1 MSRTKIHIQLAK
13 YHCGLLEEIPTKLMN
28 KFNRHNYEW
37 GEFRADRKT
46 KKELQAKKEMNFQLT
61 EYQNE

>member
-37 GEFRADRKT
+37 GEFRAERK
-46 KKELQAKKEMNFQLT
+46 AKKEKQADNDFKFYLNEQL
-61 EYQNE
+61 